1 MLAATVVI
9 TAKKSPSN
17 PQPAATSPWPQP
29 YSAATARCRPLP
41 PGALRGRRVTCGKW
55 EPRLK
60 VTSSVSQNERA
71 AGHNPRVSVA
81 PHNLGELTCGKGRR
95 RAYRR
100 GDADRV
106 ASVWPGAWGRASPP
120 PPPRPDGALLADR
133 QRARWGSVAIVTAIW
148 AMRRSQRERE
158 RERCASPAQTPTG
171 PWKERRTCE
180 TQVCRALCHA
190 DGSSWE
196 PQETRAGAAA
206 DSCTLALGG
215 RAGLGLRVPVRQSLA
230 TANGRRV
237 SPGQMSAVDT
247 PETERTSMHR
257 LISSGEKKKTK
268 CGCVRVAFR
277 RKKTESRIDEQEEV
291 AASD

>member
-55 EPRLK
+55 EPRLE

-81 PHNLGELTCGKGRR
+81 PHNLGKLTCGKGRR
-95 RAYRR
+95 RAYCR
-100 GDADRV
+100 GYADRV
-106 ASVWPGAWGRASPP
+106 ASVWPGAWGRVSPP

-133 QRARWGSVAIVTAIW
+133 QRAWWGSVAIVTAIW

-158 RERCASPAQTPTG
+158 REMCQ
-171 PWKERRTCE
+171 
-180 TQVCRALCHA
+180 
-190 DGSSWE
+190 
-196 PQETRAGAAA
+196 
-206 DSCTLALGG
+206 
-215 RAGLGLRVPVRQSLA
+215 LRPDA
-230 TANGRRV
+230 
-237 SPGQMSAVDT
+237 
-247 PETERTSMHR
+247 HR
-257 LISSGEKKKTK
+257 PLEGKTHL
-268 CGCVRVAFR
+268 
-277 RKKTESRIDEQEEV
+277 
-291 AASD
+291 